1 MIYLS
6 ITSWSW
12 EEADYRND
20 SNLVTWSSQNHSHIQ
35 LTIISSV
42 LIVILSFRRI
52 LITTVKYIQIP
63 KAVCKHHL
71 DQHTPHCSDH
81 IYHYYIHCVMLVCGT
96 HHHNYRR
103 SVLLGTGGQCTPLL
117 NRTGLAVLGGGL
129 RFEFLP
135 NRNYTEHFFHHYY
148 N

>member
-20 SNLVTWSSQNHSHIQ
+20 SNLVTWSSQIHSHNQ

-42 LIVILSFRRI
+42 LIVILSFHRR
-52 LITTVKYIQIP
+52 LITTVECILIP
-63 KAVCKHHL
+63 KAVCKCHL
-71 DQHTPHCSDH
+71 DQHTPCCSDL
-81 IYHYYIHCVMLVCGT
+81 IYLHYIHCVILVCKT
-96 HHHNYRR
+96 HHHNYRK

-117 NRTGLAVLGGGL
+117 TRTALTLPGRGLT
-129 RFEFLP
+129 FEF
-135 NRNYTEHFFHHYY
+135 
-148 N
+148 